1 MVTPLLQQGGHQK
14 TPSLTQSVLDALAN
28 RLTHSDGFDPLDHLT
43 GVLAGIGMAPEDSG
57 GKIAFI
63 GRDPIIPSVF
73 RIASAAGIG
82 LAAKSVAM
90 ASLWRARGGAGQDI
104 EVDLRKAPHRLCP
117 FYDRKWEMLNG
128 YVPRNPAD
136 PESPFSLAFY
146 ETRDSRWVMPLN
158 IYPRVKTSA
167 LRLLGCADNAQAVAA
182 AIRQWDA
189 AELEA
194 AGAKA
199 GVVMPMIRTTEQFL
213 AERHYIEAL
222 QDLPLIEIEKIG
234 ESDPMPFSPNP
245 AAPLSG
251 IRALGMARVIAG
263 AGTGRALALHGADVL
278 NIWRPTDFEID
289 LLYATANV
297 GVRSAMLDVG
307 ATDGAARMRELLAGA
322 DVFYANR
329 RLGFLDKFGLSPQEA
344 AAVRAGI
351 IHASVS
357 LHGQTGPWADRP
369 GFDQSAGCVSGVVT
383 LEGTPQAPK
392 LPAIL
397 VVNDYLGAW
406 LLTTGIVAALMRR
419 AREGGSYRVHVSLTR
434 LSAWLY
440 TLGLFDKPYAHATA
454 NSAEPHRYLDPDLFQ
469 AETPMGA
476 YQGVTDQVRMSLT
489 PGAYDPVLVP
499 RASCRP
505 VWL

>member
-1 MVTPLLQQGGHQK
+1 MSDSPVTRA
-14 TPSLTQSVLDALAN
+14 VLNALAN
-28 RLTHSDGFDPLDHLT
+28 RQTHSDGFDPLDHLR
-43 GVLAGIGMAPEDSG
+43 GVLAAVGIAPQDSG
-57 GKIAFI
+57 GTIEFV

-90 ASLWRARGGAGQDI
+90 ASLWRTRGGAGQDI

-117 FYDRKWEMLNG
+117 FYDRKWEKLNG
-128 YVPRNPAD
+128 YPPRNPAD
-136 PESPFSLAFY
+136 PETPFSLAFY
-146 ETRDSRWVMPLN
+146 ETRDNRFVMPLN
-158 IYPRVKTSA
+158 LYPRLKTSA
-167 LRLLGCADNAQAVAA
+167 LRLLNCADDPKAVAH

-189 AELEA
+189 ADLEA

-199 GVVMPMIRTTEQFL
+199 GVVMPMIRS
-213 AERHYIEAL
+213 AEEFVKERQYLDAL

-234 ESDPMPFSPNP
+234 ESEPVAFTPNP
-245 AAPLSG
+245 SAPLSG
-251 IRALGMARVIAG
+251 IRALGLARVIAG

-278 NIWRPTDFEID
+278 NVWRPTDFEID

-297 GVRSAMLDVG
+297 GVRSATLDIASPDGG
-307 ATDGAARMRELLAGA
+307 AKMRELLAGA

-329 RLGFLDKFGLSPQEA
+329 RAGFLDKLGLSPQQA
-344 AAVRAGI
+344 AELRPGI

-357 LHGQTGPWADRP
+357 LHGQSGPWADRP

-383 LEGTPQAPK
+383 LEGSPNAPK
-392 LPAIL
+392 LPTIL

-419 AREGGSYRVHVSLTR
+419 AKEGGSYRVHVSLTR
-434 LSAWLY
+434 LSVWLY
-440 TLGLFDKPYAHATA
+440 TLGLFDKGYAQATA
-454 NSAEPHRYLDPDLFQ
+454 NSSEPHRYLDPDLFT
-469 AETPMGA
+469 ADTPLGA

-489 PGAYDPVLVP
+489 PGSYSPVLVP
-499 RASCRP
+499 RGSCRP
-505 VWL
+505 DWLATSG

>member
-1 MVTPLLQQGGHQK
+1 MMSAATR
-14 TPSLTQSVLDALAN
+14 SVLDALSN
-28 RLTHSDGFDPLDHLT
+28 RLTNSEGFEPLAHLDK
-43 GVLAGIGMAPEDSG
+43 VLAGVGLQAHDSG
-57 GKIAFI
+57 GRIGFI

-90 ASLWRARGGAGQDI
+90 AALWRARGGPGQDI

-117 FYDRKWEMLNG
+117 FYDRRWEKLNG
-128 YVPRNPAD
+128 YPPRNPAD
-136 PESPFSLAFY
+136 PDTPFSLAFY
-146 ETRDSRWVMPLN
+146 ETRDKRWVMPLN
-158 IYPRVKTSA
+158 LYPRLKTSA
-167 LRLLGCADNAQAVAA
+167 LRLLGCSDDPKVVAA
-182 AIRQWDA
+182 AIGRWDA
-189 AELEA
+189 AALEG
-194 AGAKA
+194 AGAEA
-199 GVVMPMIRTTEQFL
+199 GVVMPMIRTAEEFL
-213 AERHYIEAL
+213 REPHYLEAL

-234 ESDPMPFSPNP
+234 ESEPIPFTPNP
-245 AAPLSG
+245 IAPLSG

-297 GVRSAMLDVG
+297 GVRSATLDVASAEG
-307 ATDGAARMRELLAGA
+307 ATRMRELLRGA

-329 RLGFLDKFGLSPQEA
+329 RAGFLGKLGLSPQEA
-344 AAVRAGI
+344 AAVRPGI
-351 IHASVS
+351 VHASVS
-357 LHGQTGPWADRP
+357 LHGQTGRWANRP

-383 LEGTPQAPK
+383 LEGSPSAPK
-392 LPAIL
+392 LPSIL

-434 LSAWLY
+434 LSIWLY
-440 TLGLFDKPYAHATA
+440 TLGLFDKEYAQSTA
-454 NSAEPHRYLDPDLFQ
+454 NASDAHRYLDPDVFQ
-469 AETPMGA
+469 ADTSLGA

-489 PGAYDPVLVP
+489 PGHYDPVLVA
-499 RASCRP
+499 RGSCAPAWR
-505 VWL
+505 

>member
-1 MVTPLLQQGGHQK
+1 MIASVATRA
-14 TPSLTQSVLDALAN
+14 VLDALAN
-28 RLTHSDGFDPLDHLT
+28 RLTHADGFDPLDHLT
-43 GVLAGIGMAPEDSG
+43 GVLAGVGMAPRDSG
-57 GKIAFI
+57 GKIEFV

-117 FYDRKWEMLNG
+117 FYDRKWEKLNG
-128 YVPRNPAD
+128 YPPRNPAD
-136 PESPFSLAFY
+136 PETPFSLAFY
-146 ETRDSRWVMPLN
+146 ETRDNRWVMPLN
-158 IYPRVKTSA
+158 LYPRLKTSA
-167 LRLLGCADNAQAVAA
+167 LRLLGCADDPKAVAA
-182 AIRQWDA
+182 AIRRRDA
-189 AELEA
+189 AELEE

-199 GVVMPMIRTTEQFL
+199 GVVMPMIRSAEEFL
-213 AERHYIEAL
+213 AERHYLDAL

-234 ESDPMPFSPNP
+234 ESDPIPFTPNP
-245 AAPLSG
+245 GAPLSG
-251 IRALGMARVIAG
+251 IRALGLARVIAG

-297 GVRSAMLDVG
+297 GVRSATLDVG
-307 ATDGAARMRELLAGA
+307 STDGGAKMRELLADA

-329 RLGFLDKFGLSPQEA
+329 RAGFLDKFGLSPQAA
-344 AAVRAGI
+344 AAVRPGI
-351 IHASVS
+351 VHASVS

-392 LPAIL
+392 LPTIL

-406 LLTTGIVAALMRR
+406 LLTTGIVAALLRR
-419 AREGGSYRVHVSLTR
+419 SREGGSYRVHVSLTR
-434 LSAWLY
+434 LSVWLY
-440 TLGLFDKPYAHATA
+440 TLGLFDKDYAHVTA
-454 NSAEPHRYLDPDLFQ
+454 NASEPHRYLDPDLFT
-469 AETPMGA
+469 ADTPLGA
-476 YQGVTDQVRMSLT
+476 YQGVTDQVRMSAT
-489 PGAYDPVLVP
+489 PGSYKHVLVP
-499 RASCRP
+499 RGSCRAEWEP
-505 VWL
+505 RREAA

>member
-1 MVTPLLQQGGHQK
+1 M
-14 TPSLTQSVLDALAN
+14 SASAATQSVLTALQH
-28 RLTHSDGFDPLDHLT
+28 RLTTSDGFDPADHLAS
-43 GVLAGIGMAPEDSG
+43 VLAGIGMSPQDSG
-57 GKIAFI
+57 GTVEFI

-90 ASLWRARGGAGQDI
+90 ASLWRARGGAGQRI
-104 EVDLRKAPHRLCP
+104 SVDLRKAPHRLCP
-117 FYDRKWEMLNG
+117 FYDRKWELLNG
-128 YVPRNPAD
+128 YPPRNPAD
-136 PESPFSLAFY
+136 PETPFSLSFY
-146 ETRDSRWVMPLN
+146 ETRDQRWVMPLN
-158 IYPRVKTSA
+158 LYPRLKTSA
-167 LRLLGCADNAQAVAA
+167 LRLLGCADNKEAVAA

-189 AELEA
+189 ADLEA

-199 GVVMPMIRTTEQFL
+199 GVVMPMIRSAEEFL
-213 AERHYIEAL
+213 KERHYLDAL
-222 QDLPLIEIEKIG
+222 QHLPLIEIEKIG
-234 ESDPMPFSPNP
+234 ESDPIPFTPNP
-245 AAPLSG
+245 TAPLSG

-297 GVRSAMLDVG
+297 GVRSAMLDVASG
-307 ATDGAARMRELLAGA
+307 DGAAKMRGLLSGA

-329 RLGFLDKFGLSPQEA
+329 RLGFLGKLGLSPEEA
-344 AAVRAGI
+344 AKARPGI
-351 IHASVS
+351 VHASIS

-392 LPAIL
+392 LPTIL

-419 AREGGSYRVHVSLTR
+419 AEEGGSYRVHVSLTR
-434 LSAWLY
+434 LSVWLY
-440 TLGLFDKPYAHATA
+440 TLGLFDKDYAQATA
-454 NSAEPHRYLDPDLFQ
+454 NGSEPHRYLDPDVFQ

-476 YQGVTDQVRMSLT
+476 YQGVTDQVQMSLT
-489 PGAYDPVLVP
+489 PGAYQPVLVP
-499 RASCRP
+499 RGSSRP
-505 VWL
+505 EWLATAGSRA